1 LRAAAAHSDEL
12 KPFSIMPD
20 QPKQPG
26 GMAGSPKARDSVGSG
41 DERGNHGT
49 AIDAAQIDHA
59 AALLDAGELVA
70 FPTETVYGLGGD
82 AESPEA
88 VARIYAAKGRPANHP
103 VIVHLAPH
111 GDPRYWVEQLPADA
125 QRLIDAFWPGPLTL
139 ILKRAAHIPSAVSG
153 GQDSVGLRCPS
164 HPVAQALLDAFSARR
179 GGHGGVA
186 APSANR
192 FGHVSPTTAQH
203 VRDEF
208 GSAIHVLDGGA
219 SNVGIESTIVD
230 LSRGFPALL
239 RPGHVTPQD
248 IAEVLGELPRL
259 PDGSDA
265 TAPRASGT
273 LKAHYAPRTPLALL
287 PFDALEPLLAA
298 ARDAGERVALVARA
312 SRAGRWA
319 DADGVH
325 FVAAPEDPHAYARDL
340 YGLLRALD
348 RANVARILIEQLPDT
363 IEWIAVN
370 DRLGRA
376 AAAFEASASQ

>member
-1 LRAAAAHSDEL
+1 MSEPITPAEGNAANPLPVSAE
-12 KPFSIMPD
+12 
-20 QPKQPG
+20 
-26 GMAGSPKARDSVGSG
+26 
-41 DERGNHGT
+41 
-49 AIDAAQIDHA
+49 QIAHA
-59 AALLDAGELVA
+59 AALLDAGGLVA

-82 AESPEA
+82 AESPDA

-111 GDPRYWVEQLPADA
+111 GDPNYWVEQLPAEA

-139 ILKRAAHIPSAVSG
+139 ILKRAARIPAAVSG

-164 HPVAQALLDAFSARR
+164 HPVAQALLTAFSALR

-219 SNVGIESTIVD
+219 SDVGIESTILD

-239 RPGHVTPQD
+239 RPGRVTPQD
-248 IAEVLGELPRL
+248 IADVLGEAPRL

-287 PFDALEPLLAA
+287 PFGALEPLLAS
-298 ARDAGERVALVARA
+298 REAGERVALVARV
-312 SRAGRWA
+312 SRAGQWA
-319 DADGVH
+319 DAEGVH
-325 FVAAPEDPHAYARDL
+325 FIAAPEDPHAYARDL
-340 YGLLRALD
+340 YSLLRALD
-348 RANVARILIEQLPDT
+348 RANVSRILIEKLPDT

-376 AAAFEASASQ
+376 AAAFEAQG

>member
-1 LRAAAAHSDEL
+1 MSDQQNAPHDGTPPLTAADIE
-12 KPFSIMPD
+12 
-20 QPKQPG
+20 
-26 GMAGSPKARDSVGSG
+26 
-41 DERGNHGT
+41 
-49 AIDAAQIDHA
+49 HA

-82 AESPEA
+82 AASPEA

-103 VIVHLAPH
+103 VIVHLPPG
-111 GDPRYWVEQLPADA
+111 GDPQYWAA
-125 QRLIDAFWPGPLTL
+125 QWPEAAQKLVDAFWPGPLTL
-139 ILKRAAHIPSAVSG
+139 IVKRHERIPDAVSG

-164 HPVAQALLDAFSARR
+164 HPVAQQLLAAFSARR

-208 GSAIHVLDGGA
+208 GAAVHVLDGGA
-219 SNVGIESTIVD
+219 CDVGIESTILD

-239 RPGHVTPQD
+239 RPGHVTPHD
-248 IAEVLGELPRL
+248 IARVLGEAPRL

-287 PFDALEPLLAA
+287 PFEALEPLLVA
-298 ARDAGERVALVARA
+298 ARDTGETVALVARA
-312 SRAGRWA
+312 SRAGDWA
-319 DADGVH
+319 QAQGVH
-325 FVAAPEDPHAYARDL
+325 FVTAPEEPQEYAREL

-348 RANVARILIEQLPDT
+348 RANVSRILIEKLPET

-376 AAAFEASASQ
+376 AAAFEAQQQG

>member
-1 LRAAAAHSDEL
+1 MSD
-12 KPFSIMPD
+12 
-20 QPKQPG
+20 QQPG
-26 GMAGSPKARDSVGSG
+26 RNV
-41 DERGNHGT
+41 T
-49 AIDAAQIDHA
+49 AAEIEAA

-82 AESPEA
+82 AASPEA

-103 VIVHLAPH
+103 VIVHLPPG
-111 GDPRYWVEQLPADA
+111 GDPQYWAAEWPEAA
-125 QRLIDAFWPGPLTL
+125 QKLVDAFWPGPLTL
-139 ILKRAAHIPSAVSG
+139 IVKRHARIPDAVSG

-164 HPVAQALLDAFSARR
+164 HPVAQQLLAAFSKRR

-208 GSAIHVLDGGA
+208 GATVHVLDGGA
-219 SNVGIESTIVD
+219 CDVGIESTILD

-239 RPGHVTPQD
+239 RPGHVSPHD
-248 IAEVLGELPRL
+248 IARVLGEAPRL

-287 PFDALEPLLAA
+287 PFEALEPLLAA
-298 ARDAGERVALVARA
+298 ARDAGETVALVARG
-312 SRAGRWA
+312 SRAGAWA
-319 DADGVH
+319 SAANVH
-325 FVAAPEDPHAYARDL
+325 FVAAPEEPQAYAREL

-348 RANVARILIEQLPDT
+348 RANVSRILIEKLPET

-376 AAAFEASASQ
+376 AAAFEAQQD

>member
-1 LRAAAAHSDEL
+1 
-12 KPFSIMPD
+12 MTD
-20 QPKQPG
+20 QPQHSAASLPLSD
-26 GMAGSPKARDSVGSG
+26 A
-41 DERGNHGT
+41 E
-49 AIDAAQIDHA
+49 IDAA

-82 AESPEA
+82 AANPDA

-103 VIVHLAPH
+103 VIVHLPPD
-111 GDPRYWVEQLPADA
+111 GDPEYWAAEWPEAARKLVA
-125 QRLIDAFWPGPLTL
+125 AFWPGPLTL
-139 ILKRAAHIPSAVSG
+139 IVKRHPRIPDAVSG

-164 HPVAQALLDAFSARR
+164 HPVAQQLLAAFSKRR

-208 GSAIHVLDGGA
+208 GAAVHVLDGGA
-219 SNVGIESTIVD
+219 SDVGIESTILD

-239 RPGHVTPQD
+239 RPGHITPHD
-248 IAEVLGELPRL
+248 IAQVLGEAPRL

-287 PFDALEPLLAA
+287 PFEALEPMLAA
-298 ARDAGERVALVARA
+298 AASQGEAVALVARA
-312 SRAGRWA
+312 SRAGAWA
-319 DADGVH
+319 SAPGVH
-325 FVAAPEDPHAYARDL
+325 FVAAPEDPQAYAREL

-348 RANVARILIEQLPDT
+348 RANVARILIEKLPET

-376 AAAFEASASQ
+376 AAAFEAQE

>member
-1 LRAAAAHSDEL
+1 
-12 KPFSIMPD
+12 MPD
-20 QPKQPG
+20 QTKP
-26 GMAGSPKARDSVGSG
+26 ADVASSVSADEIAR
-41 DERGNHGT
+41 
-49 AIDAAQIDHA
+49 A
-59 AALLDAGELVA
+59 AALLDAGQLVA

-82 AESPEA
+82 AESPDA

-103 VIVHLAPH
+103 VIVHLAPN
-111 GDPRYWVEQLPADA
+111 GDPNYWVAQLPSEA

-139 ILKRAAHIPSAVSG
+139 ILKRASHIPAAVSG

-164 HPVAQALLDAFSARR
+164 HPVAQALLTAFSALRN
-179 GGHGGVA
+179 GHGGVA

-208 GSAIHVLDGGA
+208 GDAIHVLDGG
-219 SNVGIESTIVD
+219 SSDVGIESTIVD

-248 IAEVLGELPRL
+248 IADVLGEMPRL

-265 TAPRASGT
+265 SAPRASGT

-287 PFDALEPLLAA
+287 PFDVLEPLLAVRA
-298 ARDAGERVALVARA
+298 PGERVALVARA
-312 SRAGRWA
+312 SRAGQWA
-319 DADGVH
+319 EAEGVH
-325 FVAAPEDPHAYARDL
+325 FVAAPEDPHLYARDL

-348 RANVARILIEQLPDT
+348 RANVSRILIEKLPDT

-376 AAAFEASASQ
+376 AAAFEANEA

>member
-1 LRAAAAHSDEL
+1 
-12 KPFSIMPD
+12 MPD
-20 QPKQPG
+20 QTKP
-26 GMAGSPKARDSVGSG
+26 ADVTSSVGA
-41 DERGNHGT
+41 DEIAR
-49 AIDAAQIDHA
+49 A
-59 AALLDAGELVA
+59 AALLDAGQLVA

-82 AESPEA
+82 AESPDA

-103 VIVHLAPH
+103 VIVHLAPG
-111 GDPRYWVEQLPADA
+111 GDPNYWVEQLPSDA

-139 ILKRAAHIPSAVSG
+139 ILKRAAHIPAAVSG

-164 HPVAQALLDAFSARR
+164 HPVAQALLAAFSALRN
-179 GGHGGVA
+179 GHGGVA

-203 VRDEF
+203 VREEF
-208 GSAIHVLDGGA
+208 GEAIHVLDGG
-219 SNVGIESTIVD
+219 SSDVGIESTIVD

-248 IAEVLGELPRL
+248 IADVLGEMPRL

-265 TAPRASGT
+265 SAPRASGT

-287 PFDALEPLLAA
+287 PFDVIEPLLAA
-298 ARDAGERVALVARA
+298 RASGERVALVARV

-319 DADGVH
+319 EAEGVH
-325 FVAAPEDPHAYARDL
+325 FVAAPEDPHLYARDL

-348 RANVARILIEQLPDT
+348 RANVSRILIEKLPDT

-376 AAAFEASASQ
+376 AAAFEAHDA